1 MKKVEGEKP
10 RGVETATPFH
20 CSTPVQIR
28 YTDLDLQGHV
38 NNSVYLNFFDLA
50 KIDYFNRV
58 KGGNVDWENANV
70 VIAGMKID
78 FMQPTLFVDTVAV
91 ETQTVR
97 LGNKS
102 VTLLQQLINTENHEL
117 KCQCVTTMVL
127 PGF

>member
-1 MKKVEGEKP
+1 MGEEKQALKKVEGEKP

-58 KGGNVDWENANV
+58 KGATWIGR
-70 VIAGMKID
+70 ML
-78 FMQPTLFVDTVAV
+78 TL
-91 ETQTVR
+91 
-97 LGNKS
+97 S
-102 VTLLQQLINTENHEL
+102 
-117 KCQCVTTMVL
+117 L
-127 PGF
+127 PA